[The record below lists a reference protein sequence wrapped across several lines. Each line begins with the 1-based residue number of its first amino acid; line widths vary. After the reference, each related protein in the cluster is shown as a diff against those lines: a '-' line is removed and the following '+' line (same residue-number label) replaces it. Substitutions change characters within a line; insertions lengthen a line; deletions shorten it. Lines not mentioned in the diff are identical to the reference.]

1 MRCVV
6 GNCVLMKLARRL
18 IDPSGNGSFIWSS
31 GCAEYGEAEFGFARG
46 RFQELPQEQGELID
60 GLRVI

>member
-18 IDPSGNGSFIWSS
+18 IDPGGNGSFIWSS
-31 GCAEYGEAEFGFARG
+31 GCAEYGEAEFGFAGADFKNCHRNK
-46 RFQELPQEQGELID
+46 
-60 GLRVI
+60 VN